1 MTAPSS
7 LPKRKLQWRKWALS
21 AFMVVGLI
29 WSAWITQAHM
39 GMFFQ
44 NIGQFTV
51 IFQEMAHVDWSY
63 TYYTVDPM
71 IQTLKMSIIGTL
83 IGSALAFPYALLVS
97 RNIVTNKVVVGIFR
111 FILNIVRTIPDL
123 MLAALFV
130 AVVGIGPIAGIFAL
144 AIFTFGMVGKL
155 FYEAIETIDPGPLEA
170 LRAAGAGRIEII
182 RFAVVPQIANYFI
195 SYVLYA
201 FEINVRASTVLGYM
215 GAGGIGIYLQQALS
229 MFRYD
234 RVGLIVLVIFAV
246 VLVID
251 YISGKARE
259 ALL

>member
-1 MTAPSS
+1 MTQAE
-7 LPKRKLQWRKWALS
+7 LPKPPRSWHKWALT
-21 AFMVVGLI
+21 AVMVLGLI
-29 WSAWITQAHM
+29 WSSVITEANL
-39 GMFFQ
+39 GTFFQ
-44 NIGQFTV
+44 NFSQFTE
-51 IFQEMAHVDWSY
+51 IFGEMAHVDWSY
-63 TYYTVDPM
+63 AYYTIDPM
-71 IQTLKMSIIGTL
+71 IQTIKMSVIGTL

-97 RNIVTNKVVVGIFR
+97 RNIVTNKVVVGVFR

-144 AIFTFGMVGKL
+144 TIFTFGMVGKL
-155 FYEAIETIDPGPLEA
+155 FYEAVETIDPGPLEA
-170 LRAAGAGRIEII
+170 LKAAGAGKIEIV
-182 RFAVVPQIANYFI
+182 RFAVFPQVANYFI

-215 GAGGIGIYLQQALS
+215 GAGGIGVYLQQSLS
-229 MFRYD
+229 LFRYD
-234 RVGLIVLVIFAV
+234 RVGLIVLIIFAV

-251 YISGKARE
+251 YVSGKTRE